1 MAPPPEHDP
10 HGDETTLRVERIV
23 PGGDGLA
30 RRPDGCV
37 VFIPRTAPGDVVEVD
52 YTEERRN
59 WRRARVKRLIEPGG
73 DRQTPPCDYYDR
85 CGGCQFQHLDYQSQL
100 RVKTG
105 IVLDCLRRLGG
116 VELPHLDIEHSPKPL
131 AYRNKITLALRGD
144 PSGPRAGYHGADD
157 PDAIV
162 DVAECP
168 LAEDPINE
176 VWRSLRAD
184 LPGLTRPGQRDARL
198 TLRATTG
205 GQVGLL
211 VESPPG
217 GIDVSRDVVNVA
229 GLDVIWWTDHK
240 GRMVAEAGSRQLR
253 EGWGPFE
260 FLLTGT
266 SFLQVNREAAAVMD
280 DYIRAQCAGDQGR
293 TVVDAYCGFGLR
305 ALELARQGARVTA
318 VDIDAGSVEVGSRLA
333 SDHGIAVRFV
343 AGAVERVLKSL
354 LPACTVIL
362 NPPRRGVARPV
373 LKALTT
379 QPPDRI
385 VYVSCDPATL
395 SRDLKGLGSRFQLT
409 ACRAFDLFPQ
419 TAHVET
425 VVTLDRT
432 GPRAR

>member
-1 MAPPPEHDP
+1 MADP
-10 HGDETTLRVERIV
+10 GHQEQDDGRTLSVERIV

-59 WRRARVKRLIEPGG
+59 WRRARVTRLTTPGEH
-73 DRQTPPCDYYDR
+73 RRTPPCRYYDR
-85 CGGCQFQHLDYQSQL
+85 CGGCQLQHLDDPAQL
-100 RVKTG
+100 DVKAG

-116 VELPHLDIEHSPKPL
+116 VELPHIDIEPSPKQL

-144 PSGPRAGYHGADD
+144 PSGPQAGYHGADD

-162 DVAECP
+162 DVTDCP

-176 VWRSLRAD
+176 AWRSLRAA
-184 LPGLTRPGQRDARL
+184 LPELVRPGRRDARL
-198 TLRATTG
+198 TLRATAG

-211 VESPPG
+211 VETPPG
-217 GIDVSRDVVNVA
+217 GTDVSRDVVDVA
-229 GLDVIWWTDHK
+229 GLDVIWWTDQR
-240 GRMVAEAGSRQLR
+240 GRMMAEAGSRQLQER
-253 EGWGPFE
+253 WGPFE
-260 FLLTGT
+260 FLLPGT

-280 DYIRAQCAGDQGR
+280 DYVRAQCAGGEGR

-305 ALELARQGARVTA
+305 ALELAREGARVTA
-318 VDIDAGSVEVGSRLA
+318 VDTDAGSLEVGDRLA
-333 SDHGIAVRFV
+333 SDHGFTVRFV

-354 LPACTVIL
+354 LPAGTVIL

-373 LKALTT
+373 VRALTKH
-379 QPPDRI
+379 PPDRI

-395 SRDLKGLGSRFQLT
+395 ARDIKGLASRFTLT
-409 ACRAFDLFPQ
+409 GCRAFDLFPQ

-425 VVTLDRT
+425 VATLDRT
-432 GPRAR
+432 GSHAG